1 MKAKNK
7 NSKQCSEEAVPKI
20 GRRNPRDINDLRFSR
35 SVFNFEQYVDSVLK
49 W

>member
-35 SVFNFEQYVDSVLK
+35 NVFNFEQYVDNVLK